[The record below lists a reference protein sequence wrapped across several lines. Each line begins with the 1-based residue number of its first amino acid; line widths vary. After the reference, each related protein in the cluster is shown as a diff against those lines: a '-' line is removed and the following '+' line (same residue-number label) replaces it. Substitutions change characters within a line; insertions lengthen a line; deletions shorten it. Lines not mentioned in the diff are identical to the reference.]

1 MKRASENPPAQSPVG
16 EENEEN
22 LLILINGYSFI
33 EIIYIHNFSTKK
45 ERQRERERERKETGL
60 NQFYW

>member
-45 ERQRERERERKETGL
+45 ERQRDKEKEREKERK
-60 NQFYW
+60 QV